1 MEEQEYGFFVETKHV
16 VIEYMQIS
24 PSLRWNKTKGW
35 YEILSG
41 NTWLKIAS
49 MYRVTLKA
57 LLDDLEDK
65 PSRRN
70 PLDR

>member
-1 MEEQEYGFFVETKHV
+1 MDREGYSSSIEHKHV
-16 VIEYMQIS
+16 LIEYMQIS

-41 NTWLKIAS
+41 NTWLKLAS
-49 MYRVTLKA
+49 MYRVTLRA

-70 PLDR
+70 PWDK